1 MDNSAIVEQPTNQ
14 QLILSEIQN
23 SPLVSKE
30 SQKIFLKQGD
40 DALNTLDTINYF
52 YFIMSGKI
60 KIYQIDFQTSKE
72 QILYLLTRS
81 DMFDVLSLLDGSE
94 NQYISEV
101 LEDAELISV
110 PMKDMQEM
118 ILNDNAFRHY
128 FYAYLAEK
136 LKSME
141 NLALSLSF
149 HDIYQRVLHLFT
161 KFTYMKDNQATLKS
175 IDNLKHEDLASMI
188 GTVRKVLNRTLQK
201 LKKDGVIELS
211 RKNIRIKNFQK
222 LLDKLNV

>member
-1 MDNSAIVEQPTNQ
+1 MNDGTEVQEKTNQ
-14 QLILSEIQN
+14 QFILSEIQN
-23 SPLVSKE
+23 SPLISKY
-30 SQKIFLKQGD
+30 SRKVFLKRGED
-40 DALNTLDTINYF
+40 PLNNLDTVNNF
-52 YFIMSGKI
+52 YFVMSGKI
-60 KIYQIDFQTSKE
+60 KIYQIDFVSSKE

-101 LEDAELISV
+101 LEDAELVCV
-110 PMKDMQEM
+110 PMKEMREM
-118 ILNDNAFRHY
+118 ILHDNVFRHY
-128 FYAYLAEK
+128 FYAYFAEK

-149 HDIYQRVLHLFT
+149 YDVYQRVLQLFT
-161 KFTYMKDNQATLKS
+161 RFTYMQDNKPVLKT
-175 IDNLKHEDLASMI
+175 IDNLKHEDIASMI
-188 GTVRKVLNRTLQK
+188 GTVRKVVSRTLQK

-222 LLDKLNV
+222 ILEKLNV